1 MKTQLIKT
9 LRERLDVSEDIIPDD
24 KILTMTNGSIL
35 RTAAELEIA
44 LNGFKKAMRGIPIKT
59 FFPKGGR
66 V

>member
-1 MKTQLIKT
+1 MKEQLIKT
-9 LRERLDVSEDIIPDD
+9 LRKRLDLSEDVVPDD

-44 LNGFKKAMRGIPIKT
+44 LSGFGKSAVKT
-59 FFPKGGR
+59 FHIEGGR